1 MYDVDGL
8 VERVRT
14 KPHAVFLFSDP
25 PWLQDTG
32 GRGELGQVL

>member
-1 MYDVDGL
+1 MYDVDDV

-14 KPHAVFLFSDP
+14 KPHAVFLFADP